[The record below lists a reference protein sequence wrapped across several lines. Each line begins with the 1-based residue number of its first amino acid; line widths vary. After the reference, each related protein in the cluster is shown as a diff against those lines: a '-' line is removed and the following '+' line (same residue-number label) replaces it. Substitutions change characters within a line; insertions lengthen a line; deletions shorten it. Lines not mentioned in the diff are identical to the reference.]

1 MKTEKIQEIID
12 ILKTLPLAD
21 STKSDEISISEEE
34 VETVFRQVIEQRLQH
49 CLKQLKEHDKE
60 AVCLDG
66 RGVVVWKGGHFSI
79 PVYEAL
85 LKAQEQEMRDWSTL
99 IWQQIVRQ
107 MAIQGYSYEYFY
119 IATEFLA
126 TSRLRED

>member
-1 MKTEKIQEIID
+1 MKNEKIQEVID
-12 ILKTLPLAD
+12 IIKTLPVVD
-21 STKSDEISISEEE
+21 SAKSDEISVSEKEA
-34 VETVFRQVIEQRLQH
+34 ETVFRQIIEQRLQH
-49 CLKQLKEHDKE
+49 CLTQLKEHVKE
-60 AVCLDG
+60 ASYLDG
-66 RGVVVWKGGHFSI
+66 HGVVVWKGGHFFM

-119 IATEFLA
+119 IATEFLV